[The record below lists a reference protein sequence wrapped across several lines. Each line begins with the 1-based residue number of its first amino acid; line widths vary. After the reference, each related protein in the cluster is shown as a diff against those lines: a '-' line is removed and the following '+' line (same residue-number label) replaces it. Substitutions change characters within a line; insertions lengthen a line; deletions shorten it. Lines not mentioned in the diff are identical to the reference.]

1 MQANVKISGTVYQ
14 AVVPTV
20 TEMEYRQDS
29 QPSVLS
35 VQALATTVVVFEY

>member
-1 MQANVKISGTVYQ
+1 MQANVKISGSVYQ

-29 QPSVLS
+29 QPSV
-35 VQALATTVVVFEY
+35 QALATTVVVFEY